1 MFTPEAEMKSWDL
14 VPTKRTKKKK
24 LSEIHHLE
32 KSLTPEE
39 LDNIRNRLLQ
49 KGSFRSAFNDIS
61 FTAAYQ
67 HWVLAAWNYYDSLSK
82 LDIRDDFIM
91 CTGLGG
97 ETGEVLEIVKKLER
111 DSKKLTPDKIRK
123 MKENLRLELGDVL
136 YYLVM
141 IATRHG
147 IALDTI
153 IKSNVQ
159 KLEKRYQ
166 KRKSKKS

>member
-14 VPTKRTKKKK
+14 VPTKRRSKKK
-24 LSEIHHLE
+24 LNEIQHLDKE
-32 KSLTPEE
+32 LTPEE

-49 KGSFRSAFNDIS
+49 KGSFRAAFNDIS

-67 HWVLAAWNYYDSLSK
+67 HWVLAAWNYYDKVSK
-82 LDIRDDFIM
+82 LDFRDDFIM
-91 CTGLGG
+91 STGLGG

-111 DSKKLTPDKIRK
+111 DKKKLTPAKRKK

-153 IKSNVQ
+153 IKGNVQ

-166 KRKSKKS
+166 KRIKKK